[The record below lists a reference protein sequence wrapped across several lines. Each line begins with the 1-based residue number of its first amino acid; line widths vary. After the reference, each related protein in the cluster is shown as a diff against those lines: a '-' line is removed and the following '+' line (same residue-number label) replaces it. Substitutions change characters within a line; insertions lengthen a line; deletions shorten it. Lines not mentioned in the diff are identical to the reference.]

1 MNCNAIAKL
10 HKRITVMND
19 MKIGIK
25 HCSQIHFGLFPL
37 SQHFEK
43 SNSHIANILVLT
55 PE

>member
-19 MKIGIK
+19 MKIGI
-25 HCSQIHFGLFPL
+25 
-37 SQHFEK
+37 QHFEK
-43 SNSHIANILVLT
+43 FNSHIANIPVLT